1 MSQEIP
7 ETIDFTPTWG
17 EWANMY
23 RRFAENS
30 QGNACRELRPDFANA
45 MAAAQALK
53 EIRATLTAEQAE
65 SVSKTIAAELKKQGY

>member
-17 EWANMY
+17 EWANIY
-23 RRFAENS
+23 RRFAEN
-30 QGNACRELRPDFANA
+30 GEAKACRELRPDFARA

-53 EIRATLTAEQAE
+53 EIRPTLTAAQAE
-65 SVSKTIAAELKKQGY
+65 SVNKIIAAELKKQGY